1 MTTIGKVVRIQ
12 KFSVNDGDGIRTTV
26 FLEGCPLKCR
36 WCSNPD
42 SWSNIVKLGLSR
54 EHCIDCKKCIN
65 ICHKNISSLFNRNE
79 INEKCDLCGECI
91 KHCPQNAI
99 SQMTHL
105 MTVDDV
111 INSIE
116 KDLIF
121 YLNSNGGI
129 TFSGG
134 EPTYQLE
141 FLRKLVYHFYNKGIH
156 TAIETCGVFD
166 FKKCEDIFQMLD
178 HIFVDIKNMDSN
190 KHKEYTGFG
199 NELILE
205 NIMKM
210 AKINKSMVIRIPVIP
225 GFNDDINN
233 ITYTSQFVKK
243 NIKSPKI
250 ELLPYHMFGIDKYK
264 NLGLD
269 DYIHKYEIPSDKT
282 MKKLEEVV
290 KNCGVE
296 VMKYK

>member
-1 MTTIGKVVRIQ
+1 
-12 KFSVNDGDGIRTTV
+12 
-26 FLEGCPLKCR
+26 
-36 WCSNPD
+36 
-42 SWSNIVKLGLSR
+42 
-54 EHCIDCKKCIN
+54 
-65 ICHKNISSLFNRNE
+65 
-79 INEKCDLCGECI
+79 
-91 KHCPQNAI
+91 
-99 SQMTHL
+99 

-111 INSIE
+111 IKSIE

-121 YLNSNGGI
+121 FLNSNGGI

-156 TAIETCGVFD
+156 TAIETCGVFN
-166 FKKCEDIFQMLD
+166 FKKCEDVFQMLD

-190 KHKEYTGFG
+190 KHEEYTGFG

-205 NIMKM
+205 NIIKM

-225 GFNDDINN
+225 GFNDDIEN
-233 ITYTSQFVKK
+233 ITSTSQFVKN

-264 NLGLD
+264 NLGLH
-269 DYIHKYEIPSDKT
+269 DYIHKYEVPSDKT
-282 MKKLEEVV
+282 MKKLEVVV

>member
-1 MTTIGKVVRIQ
+1 MTHIMTT
-12 KFSVNDGDGIRTTV
+12 
-26 FLEGCPLKCR
+26 
-36 WCSNPD
+36 
-42 SWSNIVKLGLSR
+42 
-54 EHCIDCKKCIN
+54 
-65 ICHKNISSLFNRNE
+65 
-79 INEKCDLCGECI
+79 
-91 KHCPQNAI
+91 
-99 SQMTHL
+99 
-105 MTVDDV
+105 DDV
-111 INSIE
+111 IKSIE

-121 YLNSNGGI
+121 FLNSNGGI

-156 TAIETCGVFD
+156 TAIETCGVFNFD
-166 FKKCEDIFQMLD
+166 KCKDIFQKLN

-190 KHKEYTGFG
+190 KHKEYTGLG

-205 NIMKM
+205 NIIRM
-210 AKINKSMVIRIPVIP
+210 AKINKSMVVRIPVIP
-225 GFNDDINN
+225 GFNDDIEN
-233 ITYTSQFVKK
+233 ITSTSQFVKK

-264 NLGLD
+264 NLGLE
-269 DYIHKYEIPSDKT
+269 DYIYKYETPSDKT